1 MRPDRRARPADAV
14 WVLLGVATGLL
25 IVLPAST
32 VTTPAPLLAIGV
44 ATTCYVAAAAL
55 GVRWASWAAVP
66 AGTAA
71 VTLGELL
78 PVGPR
83 WTLLLVLAVALAAWG
98 LGKGSSQGTVA
109 QSAAMA
115 GFFGAGSLG
124 LLLAPTAG
132 LAVAGVALG
141 AHAAW
146 DWLHYRRD
154 AVVARS
160 MAVWCIGLDLTAGGV
175 CVAAAL
181 LV

>member
-1 MRPDRRARPADAV
+1 MTSDRRPRPADAA

-44 ATTCYVAAAAL
+44 ATTCYVAAAAV
-55 GVRWASWAAVP
+55 GARWASWAAVP

-83 WTLLLVLAVALAAWG
+83 WSLLVVLAVAVAAWG
-98 LGKGSSQGTVA
+98 LCKGRRATVA
-109 QSAAMA
+109 QSVAMA
-115 GFFGAGSLG
+115 GFLGAGSLG
-124 LLLAPTAG
+124 LLLAPAAG

-146 DWLHYRRD
+146 DWSHCRRD
-154 AVVARS
+154 VVVARS
-160 MAVWCIGLDLTAGGV
+160 MAVWCIGLDLTAGAV